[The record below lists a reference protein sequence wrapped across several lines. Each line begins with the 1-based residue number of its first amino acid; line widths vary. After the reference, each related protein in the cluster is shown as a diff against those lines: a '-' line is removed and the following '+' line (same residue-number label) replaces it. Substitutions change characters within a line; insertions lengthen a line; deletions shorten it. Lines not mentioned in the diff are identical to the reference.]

1 MVKRFA
7 VFYTVLVS
15 VWFFLYSALPISAK
29 MTKLSMVTE
38 QRQVGRIFHSIFHR
52 YIKTHRI
59 SVFLTVLQV

>member
-15 VWFFLYSALPISAK
+15 VWFFCIPHFPFLQK